1 MTKNQELIKKY
12 ETLLNTLRENKN
24 IADSTDSYPYNL
36 DIKNTRE
43 YLKDLKKLRSNDR
56 I

>member
-1 MTKNQELIKKY
+1 MIDKLIKKY
-12 ETLLNTLRENKN
+12 EALLNTLRENKKN
-24 IADSTDSYPYNL
+24 KSITDFYNYNA

-43 YLKDLKKLRSNDR
+43 YLKDLKALKKQLD